1 MCLIARIP
9 LSPKSHIYT
18 DLPSTSL
25 EQFLRAIC
33 NAVSWA
39 IVFILSEIKLNSQ
52 LSMLCIFFKVST
64 IYFIISLNP

>member
-1 MCLIARIP
+1 MY
-9 LSPKSHIYT
+9 SPFTKNHIYILIFPLT
-18 DLPSTSL
+18 FL

-39 IVFILSEIKLNSQ
+39 IVFVLPEIKLNSQ